1 MMFKNYSRI
10 IPGCCVLLMFLHG
23 SLVSCQPKNII
34 KKDKDFTLVSPS
46 IEGFDASILN
56 KIDTAVSN
64 GTFPN
69 IHSVLIAKD
78 GNLVFEKY
86 WPGKDE
92 VWAVAKGIISHSRD
106 SLHDIRSIS
115 KSIVSAC
122 FGILLQQGKIKSVH
136 QKIFDF
142 FPEYAKQD
150 TGLKSLLTIEHL
162 LTMTS
167 GLKWNEDIPYDNPEN
182 SEIRMIKSGHPVDYV
197 FNQPME
203 IPPGKVWKYNGGTT
217 QLLAAIIEKTS
228 GQKIT
233 EFARKYI
240 FTPLGITRFE
250 WAIYPGTTEYA
261 AASGL
266 RLRSRDLLK
275 FGLLY
280 LNNGVW
286 NNKQLI
292 PSQWVAE
299 STESH
304 IMRNQASAYGYQ
316 FWLFNETIGKQT
328 ANLIACVGNGDQRI
342 FIDKAR
348 KLVIVITAGNYNLWE
363 IRNDAAELSRKY
375 IYPALKEDN

>member
-1 MMFKNYSRI
+1 MFKNYSRI
-10 IPGCCVLLMFLHG
+10 LTGCCVLLMFLHG
-23 SLVSCQPKNII
+23 SIVSCQPKNKIN
-34 KKDKDFTLVSPS
+34 KDKEFTLVNPS
-46 IEGFDASILN
+46 KVGFDASVLN
-56 KIDTAVSN
+56 KIDTAVSH

-78 GNLVFEKY
+78 GKLVFEKY

-92 VWAVAKGIISHSRD
+92 VWAVGKGVIPHSKD

-136 QKIFDF
+136 QKIFDS

-182 SEIRMIKSGHPVDYV
+182 SEIRMINSGHPVDYV
-197 FNQPME
+197 LNQPME
-203 IPPGKVWKYNGGTT
+203 IAPGKVWKYNGGTT
-217 QLLAAIIEKTS
+217 QLLAAIIERTS

-240 FTPLGITRFE
+240 FAPLGITRFE

-292 PSQWVAE
+292 PAQWVAA
-299 STESH
+299 SVAPH
-304 IMRNQASAYGYQ
+304 IMRNHSSAYGYQ
-316 FWLFNETIGKQT
+316 FWLFNDTIGNQT
-328 ANLIACVGNGDQRI
+328 VNLIACVGNGDQRI

-348 KLVIVITAGNYNLWE
+348 KMVIVITAGNYNLWE
-363 IRNDAAELSRKY
+363 IHNDAAELSRRY
-375 IYPALKEDN
+375 IYAALKKDN